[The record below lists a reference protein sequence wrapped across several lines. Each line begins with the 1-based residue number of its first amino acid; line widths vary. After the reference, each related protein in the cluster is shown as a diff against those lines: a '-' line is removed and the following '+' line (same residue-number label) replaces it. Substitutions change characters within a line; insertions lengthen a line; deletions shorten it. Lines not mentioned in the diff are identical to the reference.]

1 MKKLQIAAMTL
12 PALPWPVPVALLM
25 RTPFR
30 TVVNQFHPRRRVRA
44 AARTSLQPR
53 VIHAA
58 ESAPQRG
65 RAHKHASSTPP
76 SPRRS
81 ADEPTTTTPR
91 SAASSAAPRN
101 RCAP

>member
-30 TVVNQFHPRRRVRA
+30 TVVNQFHPRRRV
-44 AARTSLQPR
+44 
-53 VIHAA
+53 
-58 ESAPQRG
+58 
-65 RAHKHASSTPP
+65 HKHASSTPP

-91 SAASSAAPRN
+91 SAAASAARRN